1 MRAGRLSARS
11 CCAPMQTRPCQFGKK
26 APALRERTKNQSV
39 LYVRDP
45 LFLCPVPMYNV
56 HTRLFVC
63 MCGMRYR
70 HLIMH
75 PLPRRNND
83 DDVRTMCENKTFF
96 RLPCHYFTR
105 NAERQRAAA
114 IFVVTHG
121 GMCSGGKRVKSNAW
135 NLQKKRR
142 WTR

>member
-1 MRAGRLSARS
+1 VRAGRLSARS

-114 IFVVTHG
+114 ILKHVDYNVVTLAARRDG
-121 GMCSGGKRVKSNAW
+121 PRCRVELEHPSAG
-135 NLQKKRR
+135 
-142 WTR
+142 